1 VTYIASNVL
10 IRLGQEDRFW
20 TRELLEHGCVLCE
33 EKLDEAYADLEC
45 ITTEIIGLIFCGDTV
60 TSDKHVRPILTEISM
75 AHKAIV
81 GMGI

>member
-1 VTYIASNVL
+1 MTYIASNVL
-10 IRLGQEDRFW
+10 IRLGREDRFW
-20 TRELLEHGCVLCE
+20 TRELLEHGCVFCE
-33 EKLDEAYADLEC
+33 EKLDEVYADLEC

-60 TSDKHVRPILTEISM
+60 ISDRHVRLILTEISM